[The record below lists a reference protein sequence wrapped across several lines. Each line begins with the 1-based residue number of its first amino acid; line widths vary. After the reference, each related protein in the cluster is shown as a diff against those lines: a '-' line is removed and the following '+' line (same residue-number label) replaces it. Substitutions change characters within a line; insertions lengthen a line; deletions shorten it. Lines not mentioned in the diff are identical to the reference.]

1 MHRGD
6 TRTTTI
12 RLHQLT
18 FLEHLLCSRRCSGS
32 FTHVNLIM
40 RLQSG
45 RYCYHPPLID
55 EEDKVREVTLS
66 QLQEV
71 APAPTLPNISAV
83 AAGAGIMSGSGALLF
98 NLISGEDVC
107 L

>member
-1 MHRGD
+1 
-6 TRTTTI
+6 
-12 RLHQLT
+12 
-18 FLEHLLCSRRCSGS
+18 
-32 FTHVNLIM
+32 M

-71 APAPTLPNISAV
+71 APAPILPNISAV
-83 AAGAGIMSGSGALLF
+83 AAAAAGIMSGSRALLF

>member
-1 MHRGD
+1 
-6 TRTTTI
+6 
-12 RLHQLT
+12 
-18 FLEHLLCSRRCSGS
+18 
-32 FTHVNLIM
+32 M

-45 RYCYHPPLID
+45 SYCYHPPLID

-83 AAGAGIMSGSGALLF
+83 AAAGIMSGSRALLF
-98 NLISGEDVC
+98 TFISGEDVC